1 MNQTISVKLAFGV
14 VIFSVL
20 SSLVIASI
28 IAAAGTVQTNEY
40 SQNTYNYIALFVG
53 QGFMIVP
60 LLLFLISRKEP
71 LVKSLRLKLISKP
84 VFFSA
89 ILISLGL
96 IPIVDEMDRILSVS
110 YTHLTLPTT
119 PYV

>member
-1 MNQTISVKLAFGV
+1 MNQTVSVKLAFGV

-28 IAAAGTVQTNEY
+28 IAAAGTVQPNEH

-53 QGFMIVP
+53 QGFMIIP

-71 LVKSLRLKLISKP
+71 IIHSLRLKLISAP
-84 VFFSA
+84 
-89 ILISLGL
+89 ILLSTICISMGL
-96 IPIVDEMDRILSVS
+96 IPIVDEMDRILSFIFGTEEELALF
-110 YTHLTLPTT
+110 Y
-119 PYV
+119 